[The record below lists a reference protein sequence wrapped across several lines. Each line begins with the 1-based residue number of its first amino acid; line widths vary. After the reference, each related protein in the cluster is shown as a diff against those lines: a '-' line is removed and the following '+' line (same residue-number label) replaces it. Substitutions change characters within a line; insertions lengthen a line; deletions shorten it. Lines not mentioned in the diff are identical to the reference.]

1 LFVSFLF
8 RLKFAYCSLSNGI
21 TGSNVCKSP
30 FGNNSYHL
38 FLTFFG
44 LLQVTAEGYSALLS
58 SCWYL
63 DHIAGGGDWHTFYE
77 CDPNNFQGTE
87 AQKKLVIG
95 GEACMWSEF
104 VDASNLSPRVW
115 PRAAA
120 AAERLWSTVT
130 VDFDEADRRLEEHVC
145 RLNRRGIPAQPANG
159 PGYCPHIS
167 YYN

>member
-1 LFVSFLF
+1 LL
-8 RLKFAYCSLSNGI
+8 SL
-21 TGSNVCKSP
+21 TC
-30 FGNNSYHL
+30 H
-38 FLTFFG
+38 FFG
-44 LLQVTAEGYSALLS
+44 LLQVTAEGYHALLS

-63 DHIAGGGDWHTFYE
+63 DHIENGGDWHKYYV
-77 CDPNNFQGTE
+77 CDPNDFNGTD
-87 AQKKLVIG
+87 AQKRLVIG

-130 VDFDEADRRLEEHVC
+130 VDFDEANRRMEEHVC
-145 RLNRRGIPAQPANG
+145 RLNGRGVPTQPANG

>member
-1 LFVSFLF
+1 M
-8 RLKFAYCSLSNGI
+8 SLIS
-21 TGSNVCKSP
+21 
-30 FGNNSYHL
+30 H
-38 FLTFFG
+38 FFG
-44 LLQVTAEGYSALLS
+44 SLQVTRRGYHALLS

-63 DHIAGGGDWHTFYE
+63 DHIEGGGDWQKFYD
-77 CDPNNFQGTE
+77 CDPDNFFGTA
-87 AQKKLVIG
+87 AQKRLVIG

-130 VDFDEADRRLEEHVC
+130 VDFDEVQRRLEEHVC

-159 PGYCPHIS
+159 PGYCPHVS
-167 YYN
+167 YYH